1 MKASVPAAA
10 AGMIDVGGELTVAR
24 LGTAR
29 CGSLARASGVSRQTG
44 TGQSG

>member
-24 LGTAR
+24 LGYTAAAGR
-29 CGSLARASGVSRQTG
+29 GSP
-44 TGQSG
+44 